1 MKKGLFKLCIL
12 LLLSISIMEV
22 QAQNAVSA
30 TGGIASGSRGSVS
43 YSVGLVDY
51 STSTSSGGS
60 VSQGVQQAYTISYV
74 TGLEVA
80 KGISLSVSAYPNP
93 TTDFLILKVDITSTL
108 NNQSLSYQLVEA
120 SGKVL
125 ESKKLQSNP
134 TSIDMHNF
142 VKAAYFLKVIEG
154 NKEIKTVKIIKN

>member
-1 MKKGLFKLCIL
+1 MKNGSLKLSIL
-12 LLLSISIMEV
+12 LLFSISIIGL
-22 QAQNAVSA
+22 QAQNTVSA
-30 TGGIASGSRGSVS
+30 TGGVASSSRGSVS

-60 VSQGVQQAYTISYV
+60 VSQGVQQAYTNSYV

-134 TSIDMHNF
+134 TSIDMQKL

-154 NKEIKTVKIIKN
+154 NKEIKTFKIIKN